1 MNVRRHDIGRKSWL
15 TSEGWRRKVR
25 PSARSGGPGLWLWR
39 LPSRD
44 DFHRIVYAA
53 NADTARTAYAAF
65 ECTWQKR
72 CPGVV
77 KSLREGGDD
86 LLTFFRFPKT
96 QWKTLQTTNTIERL
110 HEEFRRRVK
119 TQGSLLTEDAALV
132 LLFSLVAS
140 GQIKL
145 RKIDG

>member
-1 MNVRRHDIGRKSWL
+1 MAQALSG
-15 TSEGWRRKVR
+15 RRKE
-25 PSARSGGPGLWLWR
+25 SARRRRRP
-39 LPSRD
+39 P
-44 DFHRIVYAA
+44 H
-53 NADTARTAYAAF
+53 
-65 ECTWQKR
+65 
-72 CPGVV
+72 
-77 KSLREGGDD
+77 
-86 LLTFFRFPKT
+86 FPKT

-145 RKIDG
+145 RKIDGWQKIGAVLNQHTAVVA